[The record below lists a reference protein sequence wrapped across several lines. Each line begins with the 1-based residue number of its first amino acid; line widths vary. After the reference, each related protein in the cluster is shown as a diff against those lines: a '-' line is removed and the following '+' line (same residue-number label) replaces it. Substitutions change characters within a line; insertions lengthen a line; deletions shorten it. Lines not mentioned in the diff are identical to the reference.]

1 LSPSIAVRVYPEF
14 AGRSAK
20 NEKSCGRDGAAGRGL
35 CRPLAAARA
44 AGHTCGMDQRDDY
57 SDFGSGRVPKEYQV
71 DWMVVV
77 LLGMAIAVLTVMLL
91 LLRSLWL

>member
-1 LSPSIAVRVYPEF
+1 
-14 AGRSAK
+14 
-20 NEKSCGRDGAAGRGL
+20 
-35 CRPLAAARA
+35 
-44 AGHTCGMDQRDDY
+44 MDQRDDY